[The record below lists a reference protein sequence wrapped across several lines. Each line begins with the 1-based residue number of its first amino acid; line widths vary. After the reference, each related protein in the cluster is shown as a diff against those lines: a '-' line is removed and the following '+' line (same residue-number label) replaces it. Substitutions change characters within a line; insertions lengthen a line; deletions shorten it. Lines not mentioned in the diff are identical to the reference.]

1 MEIRVF
7 TPKRIVFLASV
18 TIFLSFVF
26 VFWDYSIDDAFITF
40 KYSENLANGYGLVH
54 DPGQDPVE
62 GYSNFL
68 WLLLLALAY
77 KLGLP
82 IYATAKVTGILSFL
96 VAAGIWF
103 RHFRED
109 DAELTWLVGPFLLIC
124 PCAAFWGVCGLEL
137 GLHTLL
143 IAWATTAFLRRS
155 SWLHVS
161 LLLIVL
167 SRPEGIGFGLSLL
180 AIGALS
186 DFFNRRLDK
195 RYIITAVA
203 VLAAAAAGLFLF
215 RMLVFGFPLPNTYY
229 AKMYHIPG
237 SGYLGLARML
247 LMLAPFTAALVWGV
261 VRVIQRKA
269 ADTELSICVV
279 VFATQALIGAR
290 MDPVMNFLFRY
301 LVPSLPLLFVVGLK
315 AVSHFKRIPVRW
327 LVVAS
332 ALASLLVS
340 LPQVHARV
348 QSERLVV
355 AAQQKFIQW
364 ARSLPEIAT
373 LSISDMGRIPYYTEQ
388 TYHDIYGLVDQET
401 AHQGFN
407 APGEF
412 LRLPD
417 YFVLVGYV
425 KRDRGEIRLRLRL
438 RREQLIVQNDPFHDT
453 YKLEK
458 ICFPDGSDPEEPGYY
473 YLVFRRDNVRFFY
486 DPNFRAYLKEHL
498 DSAERFVLRIL
509 ELVPDDMDAYHLLGS
524 IYTEKKNYHKAKE
537 VWKVILTLA
546 PEDSVALHNLSRLEE
561 QMR

>member
-7 TPKRIVFLASV
+7 TWKRIVFLASV
-18 TIFLSFVF
+18 MIFLSFVF

-40 KYSENLANGYGLVH
+40 KYSENLANGHGLVH
-54 DPGQDPVE
+54 DPGEDPVE
-62 GYSNFL
+62 GYSNLL

-82 IYATAKVTGILSFL
+82 IFATAKVTGILSFL

-109 DAELTWLVGPFLLIC
+109 DAGLTWLVGPFLLIC
-124 PCAAFWGVCGLEL
+124 PCAAFWGVSGLEL

-143 IAWATTAFLRRS
+143 VAGATTAFLRRS
-155 SWLHVS
+155 SWLYIW
-161 LLLIVL
+161 LLLIAL
-167 SRPEGIGFGLSLL
+167 SRPEGIGFGFSLL

-186 DFFNRRLDK
+186 DFLNRRFDK

-229 AKMYHIPG
+229 AKMHHIPG

-247 LMLAPFTAALVWGV
+247 LTLAPFTAALVWGV

-301 LVPSLPLLFVVGLK
+301 LVPSLPLLFVVCLK
-315 AVSHFKRIPVRW
+315 AASHFKRIPVRW

-332 ALASLLVS
+332 ALVSLLVS
-340 LPQVHARV
+340 LPQVLARV

-355 AAQQKFIQW
+355 LAQREFIQW

-373 LSISDMGRIPYYTEQ
+373 LSISDIGRIPYYTEQ

-401 AHQGFN
+401 AHQGFS

-425 KRDRGEIRLRLRL
+425 KRYPGEIRLKLRL
-438 RREQLIVQNDPFHDT
+438 RREQLIVQNEPFHDT

-458 ICFPDGSDPEEPGYY
+458 ICLPDGADPEEPGYY

-486 DPNFRAYLKEHL
+486 DPNLRAYLNEHL
-498 DSAERFVLRIL
+498 DSAERYVLRIL
-509 ELVPDDMDAYHLLGS
+509 ELVPGDMDAYHLLGS

-537 VWKVILTLA
+537 VWKVILTVA
-546 PEDSVALHNLSRLEE
+546 PDDSIALHNLSRLEE